1 MRVFLMTSLSTSKI
15 IVENM
20 QTKHFSQLMVEDT
33 RSDLQL
39 TKGVSLGGHTASAS
53 GQLFW

>member
-1 MRVFLMTSLSTSKI
+1 MTSLSTSKI
-15 IVENM
+15 IVENV